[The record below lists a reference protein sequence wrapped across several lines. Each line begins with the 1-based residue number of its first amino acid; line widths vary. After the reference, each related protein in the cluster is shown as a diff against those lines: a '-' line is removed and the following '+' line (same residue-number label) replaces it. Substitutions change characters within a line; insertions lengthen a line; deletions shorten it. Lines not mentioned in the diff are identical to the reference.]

1 MRKIAIIGCGSSAMI
16 LAHALLNKGGYD
28 ITVFSEKTAEEWY
41 AGPPT
46 GTPFAAGEN
55 IDIER
60 ELGIEHWEDEMFF
73 GDGVMLDFRMTKNAP
88 PLTVRGRFRKL
99 GAAVDLRTRVRR
111 WMNDFEARGGHLVIE
126 NINAERLDNISG
138 AADLTLLATGK
149 GELGNVIP
157 RDDERSE
164 FDKPQRR
171 LIASIVKGVRGWGLR
186 NAHLTRPIKFTFFG
200 DAGEWFF
207 VPYTHKTDG
216 PSYALNFMV
225 RPGGYLDR
233 FADANNCE
241 AFVEIAKQTIAEL
254 SPEDVKA
261 LEDLRPVSDRFNYLP
276 FARGITPIV
285 RRSHVALPAGN
296 LVMPLGD
303 TGIGYDPIAGQGY
316 NSAARHSKWM
326 ADAILERG
334 AGSFDRGWAASVFD
348 GFWEDHG
355 RWACEWNNLM
365 LKGLPPAAGTAL
377 QHAAANPDFADMM
390 FNDYFQPKGL
400 MTWITDMDLVQQKIA
415 AHAHQNT
422 H

>member
-1 MRKIAIIGCGSSAMI
+1 
-16 LAHALLNKGGYD
+16 
-28 ITVFSEKTAEEWY
+28 
-41 AGPPT
+41 
-46 GTPFAAGEN
+46 
-55 IDIER
+55 
-60 ELGIEHWEDEMFF
+60 
-73 GDGVMLDFRMTKNAP
+73 
-88 PLTVRGRFRKL
+88 
-99 GAAVDLRTRVRR
+99 
-111 WMNDFEARGGHLVIE
+111 
-126 NINAERLDNISG
+126 
-138 AADLTLLATGK
+138 
-149 GELGNVIP
+149 
-157 RDDERSE
+157 
-164 FDKPQRR
+164 
-171 LIASIVKGVRGWGLR
+171 
-186 NAHLTRPIKFTFFG
+186 
-200 DAGEWFF
+200 
-207 VPYTHKTDG
+207 
-216 PSYALNFMV
+216 
-225 RPGGYLDR
+225 
-233 FADANNCE
+233 
-241 AFVEIAKQTIAEL
+241 
-254 SPEDVKA
+254 
-261 LEDLRPVSDRFNYLP
+261 FNYLP